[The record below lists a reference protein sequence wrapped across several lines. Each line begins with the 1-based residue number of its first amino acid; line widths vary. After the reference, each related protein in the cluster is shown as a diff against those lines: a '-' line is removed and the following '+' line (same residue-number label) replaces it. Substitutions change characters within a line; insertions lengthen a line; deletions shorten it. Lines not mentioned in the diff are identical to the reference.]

1 MKKKKKLSI
10 DEYIEIS
17 KGDIYV
23 YIIITIILFLI
34 LLYISYKKDSYYIL
48 LFELVMLIQSIERIE
63 TYYTLKKI
71 KTYLFENNLID
82 KIGNIDYWNERY
94 YFLTEN
100 YMIIKR
106 KKSIYSFKYSEIVN
120 IFKEKKLEN
129 RRIYEY
135 LHIITNNNEFRV
147 LIYSSVLVDEDYKDI
162 SNYLINKNPNL
173 KINETTNKNV

>member
-1 MKKKKKLSI
+1 
-10 DEYIEIS
+10 
-17 KGDIYV
+17 
-23 YIIITIILFLI
+23 
-34 LLYISYKKDSYYIL
+34 
-48 LFELVMLIQSIERIE
+48 
-63 TYYTLKKI
+63 
-71 KTYLFENNLID
+71 
-82 KIGNIDYWNERY
+82 
-94 YFLTEN
+94 
-100 YMIIKR
+100 MIIKR

-147 LIYSSVLVDEDYKDI
+147 LIYSSALVGEDYKDI